1 MVKTNSATQS
11 ANLQLLTNLRLASKI
26 ISTSSEIN
34 PVAAGKF
41 SANLL
46 SHGVKPSVSD
56 KEQQL
61 LKLQNLIKN

>member
-1 MVKTNSATQS
+1 MIKINSATQS

-34 PVAAGKF
+34 SGKF
-41 SANLL
+41 SANLVPQ
-46 SHGVKPSVSD
+46 GVKPSASD

>member
-1 MVKTNSATQS
+1 MIRLNSTTQS

-34 PVAAGKF
+34 PGKF
-41 SANLL
+41 SANLVT
-46 SHGVKPSVSD
+46 HGVKPNVSE

-61 LKLQNLIKN
+61 FKLQNLIKN

>member
-1 MVKTNSATQS
+1 MIRLNSTTQS

-34 PVAAGKF
+34 PGKF
-41 SANLL
+41 SANLV

-61 LKLQNLIKN
+61 FKLQNLIKN

>member
-1 MVKTNSATQS
+1 MTKINSATQS

-34 PVAAGKF
+34 QGKF
-41 SANLL
+41 SANSLP
-46 SHGVKPSVSD
+46 HGVKPSVSD

>member
-1 MVKTNSATQS
+1 MIRLNSTTQS

-34 PVAAGKF
+34 PSKF
-41 SANLL
+41 SANLVN
-46 SHGVKPSVSD
+46 HGVKPNVSE

-61 LKLQNLIKN
+61 FKLQSLIKT

>member
-34 PVAAGKF
+34 TGKF

-46 SHGVKPSVSD
+46 SQGVKPSVGD